1 MGDSF
6 QFYLDLLLIWLLLI
20 DVCVLAANVINR
32 YTKEPSRYG
41 ERSFMKYC
49 VAALVALFVAVVLYS
64 TLHPEVR
71 RPIIGIEQFF
81 SLLDKSVPVS
91 HLTIT
96 LAAIC
101 CALIPF
107 ARLVKK
113 LQRSQ
118 LKERATRDYQAKKI
132 KSLEANVRILKSQLK
147 SNNRKL
153 KALEY
158 LAEKYGISINEI
170 DEEIKKNRETKKANN
185 FLTLKAQNRTLI
197 NFFHS

>member
-6 QFYLDLLLIWLLLI
+6 QFYLDLLLIWLLLT

-64 TLHPEVR
+64 FLHPEVR
-71 RPIIGIEQFF
+71 RPIIGIDQFF

-96 LAAIC
+96 IAAIC

-107 ARLVKK
+107 VRLVKK

-132 KSLEANVRILKSQLK
+132 KALESKNRILAVQLK
-147 SNNRKL
+147 KQNEKL
-153 KALEY
+153 SAWEQLG
-158 LAEKYGISINEI
+158 EKYKIPTSEL
-170 DEEIKKNRETKKANN
+170 DDLVKEKSRQRTKN
-185 FLTLKAQNRTLI
+185 
-197 NFFHS
+197 

>member
-64 TLHPEVR
+64 ALHPEVR
-71 RPIIGIEQFF
+71 RPIIGIDQFF

-96 LAAIC
+96 IAAIC

-107 ARLVKK
+107 VRLVKK

-158 LAEKYGISINEI
+158 LAEKHGISVNEI
-170 DEEIKKNRETKKANN
+170 DEVTNKQRNEKG
-185 FLTLKAQNRTLI
+185 
-197 NFFHS
+197 

>member
-41 ERSFMKYC
+41 ERSFMRYC

-64 TLHPEVR
+64 VLHPEVR

-96 LAAIC
+96 IAAIC

-107 ARLVKK
+107 VRLVKK

-118 LKERATRDYQAKKI
+118 LKERAARDYQAKKI

-153 KALEY
+153 KVLEY
-158 LAEKYGISINEI
+158 LAEKYGISISEI
-170 DEEIKKNRETKKANN
+170 DEETKKQRNE
-185 FLTLKAQNRTLI
+185 KGR
-197 NFFHS
+197 

>member
-64 TLHPEVR
+64 FLHPEVR
-71 RPIIGIEQFF
+71 RPIIEIKQFF
-81 SLLDKSVPVS
+81 SLLDKSIPVS

-96 LAAIC
+96 IAAIC

-107 ARLVKK
+107 VRLVKK

-118 LKERATRDYQAKKI
+118 LKERAPRAYQAKKI
-132 KSLEANVRILKSQLK
+132 KTLEANVRILKSQLK

-153 KALEY
+153 KVLEY
-158 LAEKYGISINEI
+158 LAEKHGISVNEI
-170 DEEIKKNRETKKANN
+170 DEETKKQRNE
-185 FLTLKAQNRTLI
+185 KGG
-197 NFFHS
+197 

>member
-1 MGDSF
+1 MGNSF

-64 TLHPEVR
+64 FLHPEVR
-71 RPIIGIEQFF
+71 RPIIGIDQFF

-96 LAAIC
+96 IAAIC

-107 ARLVKK
+107 VRLVKK

-132 KSLEANVRILKSQLK
+132 KALESKIRILTAQL
-147 SNNRKL
+147 RKQNKEL
-153 KALEY
+153 KAWEAV
-158 LAEKYGISINEI
+158 AEKYKIPF
-170 DEEIKKNRETKKANN
+170 EEMSRIIGSATRSKK
-185 FLTLKAQNRTLI
+185 
-197 NFFHS
+197 S

>member
-6 QFYLDLLLIWLLLI
+6 QFYLDLLLIWLLLT

-64 TLHPEVR
+64 FLHPEVR
-71 RPIIGIEQFF
+71 RPIIGIDQFF

-96 LAAIC
+96 IAAIC

-107 ARLVKK
+107 VRLVKK

-118 LKERATRDYQAKKI
+118 LKERATRD
-132 KSLEANVRILKSQLK
+132 
-147 SNNRKL
+147 
-153 KALEY
+153 
-158 LAEKYGISINEI
+158 
-170 DEEIKKNRETKKANN
+170 
-185 FLTLKAQNRTLI
+185 
-197 NFFHS
+197 

>member
-158 LAEKYGISINEI
+158 LAENMGFQS
-170 DEEIKKNRETKKANN
+170 TKLMRK
-185 FLTLKAQNRTLI
+185 
-197 NFFHS
+197 

>member
-1 MGDSF
+1 MSESF

-64 TLHPEVR
+64 ALHPEVR
-71 RPIIGIEQFF
+71 RPIIGIDQFF

-101 CALIPF
+101 CAMIPF
-107 ARLVKK
+107 VRLVKK

-118 LKERATRDYQAKKI
+118 LKERALRDYQSKKV
-132 KSLEANVRILKSQLK
+132 KSLQSEVRILKSQLRSMNRELK
-147 SNNRKL
+147 AWETLGHQYNIPSEELATLRGDRRPSNN
-153 KALEY
+153 
-158 LAEKYGISINEI
+158 
-170 DEEIKKNRETKKANN
+170 KK
-185 FLTLKAQNRTLI
+185 
-197 NFFHS
+197 

>member
-1 MGDSF
+1 MSESF

-64 TLHPEVR
+64 ALHPEVR
-71 RPIIGIEQFF
+71 RPIIGIDQFF

-101 CALIPF
+101 CAMIPF
-107 ARLVKK
+107 VRLVKK

-132 KSLEANVRILKSQLK
+132 KTLEANVRILKSQLK
-147 SNNRKL
+147 ANNRKL

-158 LAEKYGISINEI
+158 LAEKHGIPVNEI
-170 DEEIKKNRETKKANN
+170 DEVTNKQRNEKG
-185 FLTLKAQNRTLI
+185 
-197 NFFHS
+197 

>member
-41 ERSFMKYC
+41 ERSFMRYC
-49 VAALVALFVAVVLYS
+49 VAALAALFVAVVLYS
-64 TLHPEVR
+64 ALHPEVR
-71 RPIIGIEQFF
+71 RPIIEIEQFF

-107 ARLVKK
+107 VRLVKK

-132 KSLEANVRILKSQLK
+132 KTLEANVRILKSQLK

-158 LAEKYGISINEI
+158 LAEKYGISVREI
-170 DEEIKKNRETKKANN
+170 DEETKKQRNE
-185 FLTLKAQNRTLI
+185 KGG
-197 NFFHS
+197 

>member
-20 DVCVLAANVINR
+20 DACVLAANVINR

-64 TLHPEVR
+64 FLHPEVR
-71 RPIIGIEQFF
+71 RPIIGIDQFF

-96 LAAIC
+96 IAAIC

-107 ARLVKK
+107 VRLVKK

-132 KSLEANVRILKSQLK
+132 KALESKNRILAVQLK
-147 SNNRKL
+147 KQNEKL
-153 KALEY
+153 SAWEQLG
-158 LAEKYGISINEI
+158 EKYKIPISEL
-170 DEEIKKNRETKKANN
+170 DDLVKEKSRQRTKN
-185 FLTLKAQNRTLI
+185 
-197 NFFHS
+197 

>member
-64 TLHPEVR
+64 ALHPEVR

-96 LAAIC
+96 IAAIC

-107 ARLVKK
+107 VRLVKK

-132 KSLEANVRILKSQLK
+132 KTLEANVRILKSQLK

-153 KALEY
+153 KALEC
-158 LAEKYGISINEI
+158 LAEKHGISVREI
-170 DEEIKKNRETKKANN
+170 DEETKKQRHE
-185 FLTLKAQNRTLI
+185 KGG
-197 NFFHS
+197 

>member
-64 TLHPEVR
+64 FLHPEVR
-71 RPIIGIEQFF
+71 RPIIEIKQFF
-81 SLLDKSVPVS
+81 SLLDKSIPVS

-96 LAAIC
+96 IAAIC

-107 ARLVKK
+107 VAW
-113 LQRSQ
+113 
-118 LKERATRDYQAKKI
+118 LKNCNAV
-132 KSLEANVRILKSQLK
+132 S
-147 SNNRKL
+147 
-153 KALEY
+153 
-158 LAEKYGISINEI
+158 
-170 DEEIKKNRETKKANN
+170 
-185 FLTLKAQNRTLI
+185 
-197 NFFHS
+197 

>member
-64 TLHPEVR
+64 ALHPEVR
-71 RPIIGIEQFF
+71 RPIIGIDQFF

-96 LAAIC
+96 IAAIC

-107 ARLVKK
+107 VRLVKNCSAASSRNA
-113 LQRSQ
+113 LP
-118 LKERATRDYQAKKI
+118 ETI
-132 KSLEANVRILKSQLK
+132 KQ
-147 SNNRKL
+147 RKL
-153 KALEY
+153 RAWKPMF
-158 LAEKYGISINEI
+158 G
-170 DEEIKKNRETKKANN
+170 
-185 FLTLKAQNRTLI
+185 F
-197 NFFHS
+197 

>member
-41 ERSFMKYC
+41 ERSFMRYC

-64 TLHPEVR
+64 ALHPEVR
-71 RPIIGIEQFF
+71 RPIIGIDQFF

-96 LAAIC
+96 IAAIC

-107 ARLVKK
+107 VRLVKK

-132 KSLEANVRILKSQLK
+132 KALEANVRILKSQLK

-158 LAEKYGISINEI
+158 LAEKHGIPVNEI
-170 DEEIKKNRETKKANN
+170 DEITNNSGTKKAEN
-185 FLTLKAQNRTLI
+185 FLTLKVRNSTLI
-197 NFFHS
+197 DFFHL